1 MNAMAL
7 VAKYGKPT
15 FFLTFTMDVKCNE
28 VTSQLQPGQTP
39 YDRPDLLN
47 RIFAAKRKRLMEE
60 IVKNEIFGKVIANVS
75 VVEFQKRGA
84 PHLHLLIWIKDFAP
98 IALAMDGIISAEI
111 PPPTDPLHNVVK
123 RLMVHG
129 PCGANYRASP

>member
-28 VTSQLQPGQTP
+28 VTSQLKPGQTP

-47 RIFAAKRKRLMEE
+47 RIFAAKRKELMEE

-84 PHLHLLIWIKDFAP
+84 PHLHLLIWVSYQIQIIAFKSEKFALTNTFSKHTQIKDFAP
-98 IALAMDGIISAEI
+98 IADHQQEER
-111 PPPTDPLHNVVK
+111 D
-123 RLMVHG
+123 
-129 PCGANYRASP
+129 

>member
-1 MNAMAL
+1 MAL

-84 PHLHLLIWIKDFAP
+84 PHLHLLI
-98 IALAMDGIISAEI
+98 G
-111 PPPTDPLHNVVK
+111 
-123 RLMVHG
+123 
-129 PCGANYRASP
+129 